1 MPQGEP
7 AQFPSSLRDV
17 EDGEEQGLTASSSPF
32 SKPADVRGAFK
43 AWLPARQGSAGGLQR
58 TRVRGTIPDRMR
70 ALLEEIRKTERRND
84 NPDAELIKTILS
96 RDLSLTR
103 KTTRLKRDDPLELL
117 EALYVVER
125 WLGKSMSFM
134 EFMDKLRLS

>member
-1 MPQGEP
+1 
-7 AQFPSSLRDV
+7 
-17 EDGEEQGLTASSSPF
+17 
-32 SKPADVRGAFK
+32 
-43 AWLPARQGSAGGLQR
+43 
-58 TRVRGTIPDRMR
+58 VRGTIPDRMR

-117 EALYVVER
+117 EALYVVKQRVER